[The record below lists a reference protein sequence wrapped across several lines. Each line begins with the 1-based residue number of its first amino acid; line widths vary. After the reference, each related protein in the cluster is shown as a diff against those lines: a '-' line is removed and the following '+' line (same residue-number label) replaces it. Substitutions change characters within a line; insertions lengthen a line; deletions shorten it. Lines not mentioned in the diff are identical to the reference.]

1 MKIMLAK
8 QKMEREEGLNH
19 VLATLTPK
27 SPTKKIEKP
36 SAFVLIVDESYSM
49 EQSVTNEGQPYMQ
62 GQTFIGNQPFVGN
75 KPFPFHR
82 TEKRMTKLDYVKQAA
97 EKFVDSLKDGNKL
110 GIVSFSDIAQL
121 VYPLTDINQEERFQM
136 KDRIQRLHVKGNT
149 NISDG
154 LQLAYDQISENLK
167 ETHHIKMILLSD
179 GEANYGIQDVD
190 GITSFIRKFQ
200 DKDVSISTIGVGL
213 SYNSYFMENIA
224 TVSGGGFYH
233 LKEMSLLQDIF
244 QKELTLLTGL
254 TMKRATLQIK
264 TTEGLH
270 LEENLNGYEE
280 VEKGKMYVGN
290 VYQELKIAY
299 ELATKESVKGDSVSV
314 TVILQYEDEE
324 DVRHTVEKTI
334 DIPLVDE
341 DELAVNEEVIS
352 YVKQLMEAK
361 TRREAL
367 RHYEASDVN
376 NTKLA
381 FRKASSTLHK
391 MQNSYQMNV
400 NDMQTSLDSLEQN
413 MTTRQMNSDQ
423 VKEMYITS
431 YNVMR
436 NQKDKKEE

>member
-1 MKIMLAK
+1 MMLAK

-19 VLATLTPK
+19 VVATITPK
-27 SPTKKIEKP
+27 PSTKKIDKP

-49 EQSVTNEGQPYMQ
+49 EQSVTNEGQSYMQ
-62 GQTFIGNQPFVGN
+62 RQTFIGHQTFIG
-75 KPFPFHR
+75 KEPFPFQR
-82 TEKRMTKLDYVKQAA
+82 AEKRMTKLDYVKQAA

-110 GIVSFSDIAQL
+110 GIVSFSDVAQL
-121 VYPLTDINQEERFQM
+121 VYPLTEINQTERFQM
-136 KDRIQRLHVKGNT
+136 KDRIQKLHVKGNT

-154 LQLAYDQISENLK
+154 LQLAYDQIPEDLK
-167 ETHHIKMILLSD
+167 KTHHIKMLLLSD

-200 DKDVSISTIGVGL
+200 EKNVSISTIGVGL

-224 TVSGGGFYH
+224 TASGGGFYH
-233 LKEMSLLQDIF
+233 LKEMNLLQDIF

-254 TMKRATLQIK
+254 TMKRATLHFK

-280 VEKGKMYVGN
+280 IEKGKMYVGN

-299 ELATKESVKGDSVSV
+299 ELATKQSVKGDTVSL

-324 DVRHTVEKTI
+324 DVRHTVEQTI
-334 DIPLVDE
+334 HIPVVDE
-341 DELAVNEEVIS
+341 DELDVNEEVIS

-367 RHYEASDVN
+367 RHYESSDVN

-391 MQNSYQMNV
+391 MQNSYQMDV
-400 NDMQTSLDSLEQN
+400 QGMQTTFNSLEQN
-413 MTTRQMNSDQ
+413 MTTRQMNADQ

-436 NQKDKKEE
+436 NQKDEKGE